1 MEKFELNVE
10 AFGQLSD
17 DEFYNFCQ
25 SNELLRIE
33 RDAQQRI
40 IIMAPT
46 GSFSGNRNATLSAD
60 FVIWNR
66 IYHRGYVFDSSAGF
80 TLPNGAVRSPDVSF
94 ILKERWE
101 ALAQEEQEKF
111 APLCPDF
118 VLELRSKNDRLSD
131 LQAKMEEYV
140 ANGAQFG
147 WLIDPYDQRVYV
159 YDAHEEV
166 EVFTDFKQPLRGRYF
181 MKDFE
186 ITLSDV
192 LA

>member
-1 MEKFELNVE
+1 MEKIELNVE
-10 AFGQLSD
+10 AFGHLSD
-17 DEFYNFCQ
+17 DEFFNFCQ

-33 RDAQQRI
+33 RDAQRRI

-46 GSFSGNRNATLSAD
+46 GSFSGNRNATLSAE

-66 IYHRGYVFDSSAGF
+66 THHKGYVFDSSAGF
-80 TLPNGAVRSPDVSF
+80 VLPNGAVRSPDVSF
-94 ILKERWE
+94 MLKERWQ
-101 ALAQEEQEKF
+101 ALSRAEQEQF

-140 ANGAQFG
+140 ANGARFG
-147 WLIDPYDQRVYV
+147 WLIDPYEQQVYV
-159 YDAHEEV
+159 YEAGKEV
-166 EVFTDFKQPLRGRYF
+166 EVFVDFGQPLRGRHF
-181 MKDFE
+181 MQDFE
-186 ITLSDV
+186 IVLSDI